1 MTDII
6 LKNLELLDPAIG
18 ELKSGYE
25 ILISGGEIKKVVKG
39 KIKSRKATVYDLSSC
54 TLMPG
59 LIDCHVH
66 VTSVK
71 LKWAMNSLQQ
81 ILPSYAT
88 AITLDKLRR
97 CVLRGFTTVRDTAG
111 ADVGHREIMRSGL
124 FPGPR
129 LFVSGRAISQTGGH
143 ADMRSRIDH
152 SDPCNCFHMIGS
164 LSGGMGRIA
173 DGIAEVR
180 RAVRDE
186 IRLGVDQIKVM
197 ASGGVGS
204 PADPIHFLQYSMEE
218 LSAIVEEAE
227 RADTY
232 AMAHAYTSA
241 AIFRAVKAGVRT
253 IEHGNFIDE
262 KTANFMV
269 EKNAYLVPT
278 LVAYYMIS
286 KHGKELGYPE
296 ESIAKNK
303 NVLKIGTNSL
313 KVAKEAGVK
322 IAFGTDLMGELDIY
336 QSDEFIIRSKIL
348 TNAEIIRSATVVG
361 AEVLRM
367 EGRLG
372 IITPGAFADLIV
384 VEGNP
389 LEDLNLLTGQGKY
402 LAAIMKE
409 GQFLKNNFK

>member
-6 LKNLELLDPAIG
+6 LKNFELLDPEIG

-25 ILISGGEIKKVVKG
+25 VLITGGIIEKVVKG
-39 KIKSRKATVYDLSSC
+39 KIKSRKAIVYDLSRC

-71 LKWAMNSLQQ
+71 LKWAMNSLHQV
-81 ILPSYAT
+81 LPSYAT

-111 ADVGHREIMRSGL
+111 ADVGHREAMRSGL

-143 ADMRSRIDH
+143 GDMRSRIDH
-152 SDPCNCFHMIGS
+152 CEPCNCFHLIGS
-164 LSGGMGRIA
+164 MSGGMGRIA
-173 DGIAEVR
+173 DGVTEVR

-186 IRLGVDQIKVM
+186 IRLGADQIKVM

-232 AMAHAYTSA
+232 VMAHAYTSA

-262 KTANFMV
+262 ETAKLMV

-286 KHGKELGYPE
+286 KYGKELGYPE
-296 ESIAKNK
+296 ESIAKGK
-303 NVLKIGTNSL
+303 EVLKIGTNSL

-336 QSDEFIIRSKIL
+336 QSDEFLIRNKIL
-348 TNAEIIRSATVVG
+348 TNKEIIRSATIVG

-372 IITPGAFADLIV
+372 IIAPGAYADLIV

-389 LEDLNLLTGQGKY
+389 LEDLNLLNGQGKY
-402 LAAIMKE
+402 FVAIMKD
-409 GQFLKNNFK
+409 GQFLKNNIQ

>member
-1 MTDII
+1 MIGERSGVRIGRID
-6 LKNLELLDPAIG
+6 ELLRDGFVTDFIVNI
-18 ELKSGYE
+18 ESGYE

-197 ASGGVGS
+197 ASCVLWS
-204 PADPIHFLQYSMEE
+204 PAVPILFIHYSLDEV
-218 LSAIVEEAE
+218 S
-227 RADTY
+227 D
-232 AMAHAYTSA
+232 
-241 AIFRAVKAGVRT
+241 IF
-253 IEHGNFIDE
+253 
-262 KTANFMV
+262 
-269 EKNAYLVPT
+269 
-278 LVAYYMIS
+278 
-286 KHGKELGYPE
+286 
-296 ESIAKNK
+296 
-303 NVLKIGTNSL
+303 
-313 KVAKEAGVK
+313 
-322 IAFGTDLMGELDIY
+322 
-336 QSDEFIIRSKIL
+336 
-348 TNAEIIRSATVVG
+348 
-361 AEVLRM
+361 
-367 EGRLG
+367 
-372 IITPGAFADLIV
+372 
-384 VEGNP
+384 
-389 LEDLNLLTGQGKY
+389 
-402 LAAIMKE
+402 
-409 GQFLKNNFK
+409 